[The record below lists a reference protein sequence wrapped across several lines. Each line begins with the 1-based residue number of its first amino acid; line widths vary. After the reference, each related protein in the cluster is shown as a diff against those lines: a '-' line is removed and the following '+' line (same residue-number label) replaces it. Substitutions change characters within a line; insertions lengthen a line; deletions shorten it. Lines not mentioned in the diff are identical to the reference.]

1 MQYQITRF
9 LLSKWTRRILYIIGG
24 IVLGSLGVLF
34 LIPIYDPLSILK
46 TGLAPLVILA
56 SVVLASRQFVY
67 TVEWNK
73 KDAGNKAIHMVKKN
87 INNYIDTINP
97 HFDLRQMM
105 RNGVQT
111 EVTSIHNAMGVFI
124 ECGEKKIQIRPPPS

>member
-1 MQYQITRF
+1 LQYQITRF